1 KFKSTGYFLIKQE
14 VNSESEINAL
24 IDSGKIKTALIIPT
38 HFARDIKSNK
48 SPTPQLIIDGS
59 DPTVART
66 ALSSGMSIS
75 GNYSLDLRQ
84 QFLSDKGMGE
94 LRAPGVSLNTKVRYN
109 PNMESN
115 RFTVPGLVGLIMQ
128 NITIMLTAFALV
140 REKERGT
147 IEQLIVTPIKS
158 IELILGK
165 MIPYIAIGY
174 AGFLFSLF
182 LCRFWFGVPILGSLP
197 LLLLLGGLFVI
208 CALAIG
214 MLISTIAQ
222 NQTQAMQVTLL
233 VLLPSILLSGFIFPI
248 EAMPVWIQPLSLF
261 IPLTYFLTIVRGII
275 LKGVGME
282 YLWTQTL
289 MLFLF
294 MVAILSLAVKRF
306 KKSLD

>member
-1 KFKSTGYFLIKQE
+1 MHKTRIKFSWQRFITIIQKEFIQISRDKFSARVPIVMPVMMMLLFGYAVNSEVNKLTTAVFDQDKTQESRLYVEKFKSTGYFFIQQE
-14 VNSESEINAL
+14 VNSESEVNAL

-38 HFARDIKSNK
+38 NFARDIKSNK

-165 MIPYIAIGY
+165 MIPY
-174 AGFLFSLF
+174 
-182 LCRFWFGVPILGSLP
+182 
-197 LLLLLGGLFVI
+197 
-208 CALAIG
+208 
-214 MLISTIAQ
+214 
-222 NQTQAMQVTLL
+222 
-233 VLLPSILLSGFIFPI
+233 
-248 EAMPVWIQPLSLF
+248 
-261 IPLTYFLTIVRGII
+261 
-275 LKGVGME
+275 
-282 YLWTQTL
+282 
-289 MLFLF
+289 
-294 MVAILSLAVKRF
+294 
-306 KKSLD
+306 